1 MMAHS
6 ADVCQCSSRT
16 PPAVSLMFTPA
27 RVLETGSSR
36 TVTSREHPPSEV
48 RLFAKENGYLKFW
61 TRLFESVPGGHM
73 ESGFW
78 PSSGGLP
85 GPGSLLLRS
94 APAIFCN
101 VAKLPTAAAAVPM
114 KFRRVNALI
123 IFAPGGSEV
132 VFRIR

>member
-1 MMAHS
+1 MRDHS
-6 ADVCQCSSRT
+6 PAVCQCSSRT

-36 TVTSREHPPSEV
+36 TVTSRDHPPSYV

-61 TRLFESVPGGHM
+61 TRLLESVPGGHV

-78 PSSGGLP
+78 ASSPGLA

-94 APAIFCN
+94 APTTFCN
-101 VAKLPTAAAAVPM
+101 AVKPPTAAAAVPM
-114 KFRRVNALI
+114 KL
-123 IFAPGGSEV
+123 
-132 VFRIR
+132 